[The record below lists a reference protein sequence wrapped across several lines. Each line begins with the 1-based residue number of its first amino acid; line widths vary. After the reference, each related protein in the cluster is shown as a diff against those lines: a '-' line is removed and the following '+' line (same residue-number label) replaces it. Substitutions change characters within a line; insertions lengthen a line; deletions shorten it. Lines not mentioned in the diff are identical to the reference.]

1 MTEDLEPGDVAGA
14 LRVSMGVLI
23 RRLRQVQIKGDLT
36 LPETS
41 ALARLDRGGPAT
53 PGALAKQEQIS
64 PQSMGATLGA
74 LEARGLIQRHAD
86 PGDGRRAV
94 MSLTG
99 AGQQVLRTRRSERTE
114 RMAQALAAHFTGEE
128 LQQLMTAAP
137 LLERLAQSI

>member
-1 MTEDLEPGDVAGA
+1 
-14 LRVSMGVLI
+14 
-23 RRLRQVQIKGDLT
+23 
-36 LPETS
+36 
-41 ALARLDRGGPAT
+41 
-53 PGALAKQEQIS
+53 
-64 PQSMGATLGA
+64 
-74 LEARGLIQRHAD
+74 
-86 PGDGRRAV
+86 